1 MAEGPLVSV
10 QHRLSAARTLAMCAR
25 DSCVAARHLTV
36 TLPPERRSR
45 VSVEASLISAPLELG
60 KAIQPL
66 LHLARHHCS
75 LRLCFISTERT
86 TPVRS
91 SIRRFP
97 LDSPQ
102 LQHPPTTLTPLPAQ
116 EHREK
121 LGTATRPLS
130 AVLGGD
136 HLLGAS
142 PLRSTSGLVFDFPST
157 TAP

>member
-10 QHRLSAARTLAMCAR
+10 QHRLSAAQTLATRAH
-25 DSCVAARHLTV
+25 DSCVAARHLTA
-36 TLPPERRSR
+36 TLPP
-45 VSVEASLISAPLELG
+45 
-60 KAIQPL
+60 
-66 LHLARHHCS
+66 
-75 LRLCFISTERT
+75 ERT

-130 AVLGGD
+130 AVLDGD